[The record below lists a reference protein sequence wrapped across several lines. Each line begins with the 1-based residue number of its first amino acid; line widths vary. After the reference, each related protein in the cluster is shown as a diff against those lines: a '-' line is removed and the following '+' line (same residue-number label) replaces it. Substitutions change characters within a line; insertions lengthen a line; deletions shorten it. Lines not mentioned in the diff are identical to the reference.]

1 MVRTPGVG
9 TAFFLWRVN
18 RLVASHAAL
27 DLLRTGLRLELFQDL
42 REPRAPAELAARRG
56 LDPELLF
63 SWLRACH
70 AQGIVSER
78 RGHYRIRRFT
88 RRLLDDPEAEA
99 LRARLDLAAG
109 TVADRLDRLPEL
121 LAGAPR
127 PAFGSREEHR
137 EAAASA
143 GLLHE
148 RALAALLR
156 VPGAAEARRILD
168 LGCGDGRW
176 LATWLTR
183 FRDSTGVGV
192 ERDPAL
198 AERAR
203 ARLREADVWR
213 RGEVRV
219 SDLASDP
226 LPTGVFDL
234 VLIAHTL
241 HYLPARGHQP
251 LFERIRPH
259 LSAGGLLAI
268 VTPLVSVNRLSRLL
282 GLASGTAVLDLFLRS
297 HRNLHGLPEPERV
310 MAALRRAGYAEVGRR
325 RVTPGGTALL
335 LYARAPAE
343 GAPSLSPG
351 PLSSTTFPS
360 GSRT

>member
-1 MVRTPGVG
+1 MGRTPGIG
-9 TAFFLWRVN
+9 TALFLRRVN
-18 RLVASHAAL
+18 RLVASHATL
-27 DLLRTGLRLELFQDL
+27 GLLRTGIRLDLFDDL
-42 REPRAPAELAARRG
+42 RKPRAPAELAARRG
-56 LDPELLF
+56 LDPDLLDA
-63 SWLRACH
+63 WLRACH
-70 AQGIVSER
+70 AQGILSER
-78 RGHYRIRRFT
+78 GGRYRLGRFA

-99 LRARLDLAAG
+99 VRARFDLAAG
-109 TVADRLDRLPEL
+109 TVADRLDRLPDL

-148 RALAALLR
+148 RAVAALLR
-156 VPGAAEARRILD
+156 VPGAAEARRLLD

-176 LATWLTR
+176 LATWLAR
-183 FRDSTGVGV
+183 FRDATGVGV

-203 ARLREADVWR
+203 RRLREADVWR
-213 RGEVRV
+213 RGEVQV
-219 SDLASDP
+219 SDLAADP
-226 LPTGVFDL
+226 LPAGVFDL
-234 VLIAHTL
+234 VLVAHTL
-241 HYLPARGHQP
+241 HYLPAREHQP
-251 LFERIRPH
+251 LFERIRAQ
-259 LSAGGLLAI
+259 LRAGGVLAI
-268 VTPLVSVNRLSRLL
+268 VTPVVAVNRVSRLL

-310 MAALRRAGYAEVGRR
+310 ATALRRAGYTGVGRR

-335 LYARAPAE
+335 LYGRAPAE
-343 GAPSLSPG
+343 GAPAPSPG
-351 PLSSTTFPS
+351 PLSSTTLPS